1 MAATGAVASVR
12 DIRLDGRVAIVTG
25 AARGLGKAMAEGL
38 ARAGASV
45 VFADVDGA
53 ALAGAT
59 AALEGQPGCGPVA
72 AIACDITMP
81 ADGERAIA
89 TTVEKFG
96 ALHVLVNNAGKGPI
110 HLERSPHTKSLK
122 FWEADPDVWRDII
135 VTNVNGTFLM
145 ARCAAPHL
153 IRAGSGRIVNITTSL
168 PTMQRRANSPYG
180 VSKAA
185 IEAETLIWAKDL
197 EGTGVTVNSL
207 IPGGAADTDFV
218 HAAARVALRAEGRTL
233 LPPAVMVAPIVW
245 LASTLSDGITGARF
259 VGKLWDKDLP
269 PNEAAA
275 KAREAAVLR
284 EPPSGA
290 R

>member
-1 MAATGAVASVR
+1 MADTAAASSIR

-25 AARGLGKAMAEGL
+25 AAHGLGRAMAEGL

-45 VFADVDGA
+45 AFADMDDA
-53 ALAGAT
+53 ALAGAM
-59 AALEGQPGCGPVA
+59 AAVEGQPGCGPVTG
-72 AIACDITMP
+72 IACDITVP
-81 ADGERAIA
+81 ADCERAIA
-89 TTVEKFG
+89 ATVEKFG
-96 ALHVLVNNAGKGPI
+96 ALHVLVNNAGKGPV
-110 HLERSPHTKSLK
+110 HLERSPQTKSLK
-122 FWEADPDVWRDII
+122 FWEADPDVWREII

-145 ARCAAPHL
+145 ARSAAPEL
-153 IRAGSGRIVNITTSL
+153 IRSGSGRIVNVTTSL

-218 HAAARVALRAEGRTL
+218 HAAARVALRAEGREL

-245 LASTLSDGITGARF
+245 LASVHSSGVTGARF
-259 VGKLWDKDLP
+259 VGKLWDDALP
-269 PNEAAA
+269 PSEAAA

-284 EPPSGA
+284 EPPPGA

>member
-1 MAATGAVASVR
+1 MTPAQ

-25 AARGLGKAMAEGL
+25 AARGLGRAMAEGL

-59 AALEGQPGCGPVA
+59 AAFAGQPGCGPVTG
-72 AIACDITMP
+72 IACDITVQ
-81 ADGERAIA
+81 ADCERLVAA
-89 TTVEKFG
+89 TVEKFG
-96 ALHVLVNNAGKGPI
+96 ALHVLVNNAGKGPL
-110 HLERSPHTKSLK
+110 HLERAPQTTSLK
-122 FWEADPDVWRDII
+122 FWEADPDVWREII

-145 ARCAAPHL
+145 ARSAASQL
-153 IRAGSGRIVNITTSL
+153 IRSGAGRIVNITTSL

-218 HAAARVALRAEGRTL
+218 HAAARTALRAEGREL

-245 LASTLSDGITGARF
+245 LASTLSGGVTGARF
-259 VGKLWDKDLP
+259 VGKLWDASLP
-269 PNEAAA
+269 PGEAAA
-275 KAREAAVLR
+275 KAREAQVLL
-284 EPPSGA
+284 EPPPGV

>member
-1 MAATGAVASVR
+1 VPR
-12 DIRLDGRVAIVTG
+12 HIRLDGRVAIVTG
-25 AARGLGKAMAEGL
+25 AARGLGRAMAEGL

-53 ALAGAT
+53 ELGGAT
-59 AALEGQPGCGPVA
+59 AAVVGQPGCGPVVG
-72 AIACDITMP
+72 IACDITVQ
-81 ADGERAIA
+81 ADCERLVAA
-89 TTVEKFG
+89 AVEKFG

-110 HLERSPHTKSLK
+110 HLERSPRTTSLK

-145 ARCAAPHL
+145 ARTAAPQL
-153 IRAGSGRIVNITTSL
+153 IRSGAGRIVNITTSL

-218 HAAARVALRAEGRTL
+218 HAAARTALHAEGRELL
-233 LPPAVMVAPIVW
+233 LPSVMVAPIVW
-245 LASTLSDGITGARF
+245 LASTLSNGVSGARF
-259 VGKLWDKDLP
+259 VGKLWDDALP
-269 PNEAAA
+269 PEQAAGR
-275 KAREAAVLR
+275 AREPAVLR
-284 EPPSGA
+284 EPPEGT